1 MQGIDGDY
9 FTLLGLERF
18 WNEANLPQKLLKKS
32 LDKRRGATLS
42 DKPLAL
48 TLQRKNQKAHRSGT
62 LEEGKFKNGNTEKW
76 KSQKLKDGRI
86 ERLKNRKTERWING
100 EDDR

>member
-1 MQGIDGDY
+1 MGAQVEGMYARDRRRL
-9 FTLLGLERF
+9 FHPLGLERF

-48 TLQRKNQKAHRSGT
+48 TLQRKNQKA
-62 LEEGKFKNGNTEKW
+62 LERNARRNKMIVVHENTA
-76 KSQKLKDGRI
+76 L
-86 ERLKNRKTERWING
+86 
-100 EDDR
+100 

>member
-1 MQGIDGDY
+1 MGAQVEGMYARDRRRL
-9 FTLLGLERF
+9 FHPLGLERF

-32 LDKRRGATLS
+32 LDKRHGATLS

-62 LEEGKFKNGNTEKW
+62 LEQGKLKNGNTEK
-76 KSQKLKDGRI
+76 LKRC
-86 ERLKNRKTERWING
+86 RLT
-100 EDDR
+100 